1 MQLNAPAGVA
11 MMDITGN
18 IDALADNAKAERT
31 KKQELNG
38 KAADWPM
45 PANLP
50 EALPPVAEFNPRL
63 LPAALCDSV
72 VDICDRMQ
80 CPPDFPAAA
89 TIVALSSTIGRQLG
103 IRPKRMDDWLVV
115 PNLWGAL
122 IGRPGVMKTP
132 SAEEPMR
139 PLRALEAAAAEQHE
153 QNVQDWQASE
163 MVSKEAAKVTAD
175 KIRKSMQKGSAEDA
189 RAIATQH
196 VRDESEEPARK
207 RYIVN
212 DTTVE
217 KLGEILAGNPNG
229 VLLFRDELTG
239 FLRTL
244 EREGHEGSRGFY
256 LEAWNGDGR
265 FTYDRIGRGTVDI
278 EAACVSILGG
288 IQPGPLTAYIAS
300 MAHGG
305 AGDDGLLQRFQV
317 TVWPDIQSEWTNVD
331 RPPNLHARRAASDVF
346 HRMANLDVQAI
357 GATVDEG
364 ATIPHLRFDPDAQS
378 MFDEWRTELEQQIR
392 SGREHPAIEAHLSK
406 YRSLVPSLA
415 LILHLAEGVGG
426 SVGAASMARAAGWA
440 EYLESHARRL
450 YSSALSPAVAAA
462 RALAARLLAQ
472 ELASPFTVRD
482 IYRPQW
488 TGLPGPD
495 EPNAAAEV
503 LCDLD
508 WLRPEKV
515 ASAGAGR
522 PKTVFHATP
531 KLRLVK
537 S

>member
-1 MQLNAPAGVA
+1 MQPSAFTPLA
-11 MMDITGN
+11 MTNITGDL
-18 IDALADNAKAERT
+18 DALANNARRDHT
-31 KKQELNG
+31 RKQETNG
-38 KAADWPM
+38 QMTDWPT
-45 PANLP
+45 PTSLP
-50 EALPPVAEFNPRL
+50 DALPPVAKFNPKL

-122 IGRPGVMKTP
+122 VGRPGVMKTP

-139 PLRALEAAAAEQHE
+139 PLRGLEAAAAEKHE
-153 QNVQDWQASE
+153 IDVQDWQAGE
-163 MVSKEAAKVTAD
+163 MVAKEAAKVTAD
-175 KIRKSMQKGSAEDA
+175 RIREAMKKGKAEDA

-196 VRDESEEPARK
+196 VRDEAEEPARK
-207 RYIVN
+207 RYIIN

-229 VLLFRDELTG
+229 ILLFRDELTG

-244 EREGHEGSRGFY
+244 EREGHEGSRSFY

-265 FTYDRIGRGTVDI
+265 FTYDRIGRGTIDI

-288 IQPGPLTAYIAS
+288 IQPGPLTAYISS
-300 MAHGG
+300 MSHGG

-317 TVWPDIQSEWTNVD
+317 TVWPDIHGEWTNVD
-331 RPPNLHARRAASDVF
+331 RPPNAHARRAASDVF
-346 HRMANLDVQAI
+346 NRMANLDVQAL
-357 GATVDEG
+357 GATWDED
-364 ATIPHLRFDPDAQS
+364 AKIPHLRFDPDAQS
-378 MFDEWRTELEQQIR
+378 MFDEWRAELELKVR

-415 LILHLAEGVGG
+415 LILHLAEGTTG
-426 SVGAASMARAAGWA
+426 SVGADSMMRAAGWA
-440 EYLESHARRL
+440 EYLETHARRL
-450 YSSALSPAVAAA
+450 YSTAISPAISAA
-462 RALAARLLAQ
+462 RALAAKVLAG
-472 ELASPFTVRD
+472 EIASPFTVRD

-495 EPNAAAEV
+495 EANAAAEV

-508 WLRPEKV
+508 WLRSEKI
-515 ASAGAGR
+515 ASAGR
-522 PKTVFHATP
+522 PKTLFHANP